1 MAEKVPYFN
10 APIYLENKNQIG
22 KVDEVL
28 GPVNEVYFTVK
39 MEQGMVASRFQ
50 KGDKVYIA
58 GDKTLPI
65 ERFLPKPKAVGGV
78 TSMFLTWITAVLYTN
93 ANRIQN
99 VVKARVELEEGQE
112 EAPEAAE
119 HQGDAGSATEADEE
133 VSVEAST
140 RVVEVEVALV
150 AVEGEVSPEEGA
162 GSGGAGEGSKLRL
175 LALVSKMFAGL
186 FYRPDLCCINVLFAL
201 VSFSVS
207 TTLQGKKTASALW

>member
-1 MAEKVPYFN
+1 MGTFVHAVEDEMLCTATMPEKVPYFN

-78 TSMFLTWITAVLYTN
+78 TSMFLTRVTPILYAN
-93 ANRIQN
+93 ANLIQN
-99 VVKARVELEEGQE
+99 VVKARAELEEGQE
-112 EAPEAAE
+112 ELPEAAE
-119 HQGDAGSATEADEE
+119 HQGDAGSATEADGEA
-133 VSVEAST
+133 SVEAST
-140 RVVEVEVALV
+140 RVVGVEVALAV
-150 AVEGEVSPEEGA
+150 VEGEVSPGEEA
-162 GSGGAGEGSKLRL
+162 GSEGAGEGSKLRL
-175 LALVSKMFAGL
+175 LAL
-186 FYRPDLCCINVLFAL
+186 IVLSPGPML
-201 VSFSVS
+201 Y
-207 TTLQGKKTASALW
+207 